1 MKKHPRICGPRAK
14 KSPRLR
20 FEKLEDRRLLAAATD
35 VTLRVDPRTGDAQL
49 VFNGSQQIAA
59 YDIASP
65 GAQLVPGNWHSLASQ
80 GHAGWDTLSNLPTD
94 IAELN
99 LTGSLTQDTAI
110 DLGAIFTV
118 NGNQDL
124 AFSWGDASNNFYA
137 SSVTYVTSKAATST
151 TLGASPNPSVFGQS
165 VTFTAIVSSQGTGG
179 GTPTGTVQFK
189 DGAADL
195 GAPVSLDAAGHA
207 SFTVSTLGTGNH
219 SLSAVYAGDANFL
232 GSSPAAPLTQTV
244 NQAAT
249 SIAIVPSPNPAALG
263 QTVTIAAT
271 VSAVSPGAGTPTG
284 QVQFKDGASNLGTP
298 VSLDATGH
306 ASLSVSTLGIG
317 SHSLTAVY
325 AGDAN
330 FTGSTSAST
339 TETINAVAAPVTI
352 ALASSSSP
360 TVFGESVTI
369 SATVTPVSPATG
381 TPTGQVQFKDGAN
394 NLGAPVSLDAAGH
407 ASVTVSALSVGSH
420 SLTAV
425 YSGDANFAGGST
437 ANPLTQTVNQAPT
450 SVVIVPA
457 PNPAV
462 LGQSVTITA
471 TVAAVSPGSGTPTG
485 QVQFKDGANNLGAP
499 VSLDAA
505 GHASVTVSTLSVG
518 SHSLT
523 AVYAGDANYAGS
535 STVAPVT
542 ETVNQAPTSIVIVP
556 SSNPAVFGQAVTITA
571 TVTVVSPG
579 TGTPTGQVQFKDG
592 ANNLGAPV
600 SLDAAG
606 HASVT
611 ASTLGVGSH
620 SLTAVYAGDA
630 NYAGSSTAAP
640 VTETVNQAP
649 TSIVIV
655 PSSNPATFGQ
665 SVTIT
670 ATVAALSPGT
680 GTPTG
685 QVQFKDGVNN
695 VGAPASLDAAGH
707 ASVTVSTLSVGSHS
721 LSAVYA
727 GDANFAGSTA
737 PSVAETINA
746 VIAPVSIAMASLPN
760 PSVFGQAVT
769 ISATVSAVGPGIG
782 TPTGQIQFKDGAT
795 NLGAPVP
802 LDAAGHANLSLS
814 TLSVGSHS
822 LTAAYSGDASFA
834 AGNAAPIT
842 QSVNNRTGVVELPS
856 VPSGTLRV
864 VVRCHGANLQVLVE
878 GRSQPLFNQAIATT
892 PSLVIAGRAGQ
903 KEQVT
908 VALGH
913 GGNFRL
919 RNGLTFDG
927 GGSGVKTLV
936 VQGGPAADT
945 FEVRRG
951 RVMANGLAIGLTH
964 VTHVRLQ
971 GGAGND
977 DYKLSSSSVPVAVVD
992 SSGADSLDFSAA
1004 AGGVVV
1010 NLGLN
1015 RGQTQT
1021 IAPWR
1026 TTLAITGVIEN
1037 LTGTNSSDS
1046 LAGGSAATTIIRG
1059 LRGNDVLRGG
1069 SGNNVLLGGDGNDTL
1084 YGGPGNNLLIG
1095 GRGADTLRSGA
1106 GSNILIGGSTSFD
1119 ANNKALMS
1127 LLDGGTTGAFATW
1140 LRLYLGGPGA
1150 TVQDDRTHDS
1160 LFGGGA
1166 HNWFLPG
1173 INDSWA

>member
-1 MKKHPRICGPRAK
+1 
-14 KSPRLR
+14 
-20 FEKLEDRRLLAAATD
+20 
-35 VTLRVDPRTGDAQL
+35 
-49 VFNGSQQIAA
+49 
-59 YDIASP
+59 
-65 GAQLVPGNWHSLASQ
+65 
-80 GHAGWDTLSNLPTD
+80 
-94 IAELN
+94 
-99 LTGSLTQDTAI
+99 
-110 DLGAIFTV
+110 
-118 NGNQDL
+118 
-124 AFSWGDASNNFYA
+124 
-137 SSVTYVTSKAATST
+137 
-151 TLGASPNPSVFGQS
+151 
-165 VTFTAIVSSQGTGG
+165 
-179 GTPTGTVQFK
+179 
-189 DGAADL
+189 
-195 GAPVSLDAAGHA
+195 
-207 SFTVSTLGTGNH
+207 
-219 SLSAVYAGDANFL
+219 
-232 GSSPAAPLTQTV
+232 
-244 NQAAT
+244 
-249 SIAIVPSPNPAALG
+249 
-263 QTVTIAAT
+263 
-271 VSAVSPGAGTPTG
+271 
-284 QVQFKDGASNLGTP
+284 
-298 VSLDATGH
+298 
-306 ASLSVSTLGIG
+306 
-317 SHSLTAVY
+317 
-325 AGDAN
+325 
-330 FTGSTSAST
+330 
-339 TETINAVAAPVTI
+339 
-352 ALASSSSP
+352 
-360 TVFGESVTI
+360 
-369 SATVTPVSPATG
+369 
-381 TPTGQVQFKDGAN
+381 
-394 NLGAPVSLDAAGH
+394 
-407 ASVTVSALSVGSH
+407 
-420 SLTAV
+420 
-425 YSGDANFAGGST
+425 
-437 ANPLTQTVNQAPT
+437 
-450 SVVIVPA
+450 
-457 PNPAV
+457 
-462 LGQSVTITA
+462 
-471 TVAAVSPGSGTPTG
+471 
-485 QVQFKDGANNLGAP
+485 
-499 VSLDAA
+499 
-505 GHASVTVSTLSVG
+505 
-518 SHSLT
+518 
-523 AVYAGDANYAGS
+523 
-535 STVAPVT
+535 VT

-556 SSNPAVFGQAVTITA
+556 SSNPAVFGQAVTSTA
-571 TVTVVSPG
+571 TVAVVSPG
-579 TGTPTGQVQFKDG
+579 TGTPGGQVQFKDG
-592 ANNLGAPV
+592 ANNVGLPV

-611 ASTLGVGSH
+611 VSTLSVGSH
-620 SLTAVYAGDA
+620 SLSAVYAGDA

-640 VTETVNQAP
+640 VTETVNQAS

-1010 NLGLN
+1010 NLGLDHG
-1015 RGQTQT
+1015 RAQT